1 MRDKVKK
8 NPNSIC
14 YKPSILFSIFF
25 PAFQKRVETANV
37 PVNQQYTHHVWAEEL
52 HHVKLFQQ
60 LNRLQ
65 TLQPAYLQSLGLFP
79 ITQLYIY
86 VYISSINPSCQA
98 ECNISWIPVRKAR
111 DRVR

>member
-1 MRDKVKK
+1 MKDKVKK

-14 YKPSILFSIFF
+14 YKPSILFFYFF
-25 PAFQKRVETANV
+25 SCVPDLCGNSQGPGEPAVYLPRVSWGI
-37 PVNQQYTHHVWAEEL
+37 THVE
-52 HHVKLFQQ
+52 LFQQ

-65 TLQPAYLQSLGLFP
+65 TLQPAYLQSLELSS